1 MDKLTAINT
10 LDRYSSQGRYVF
22 HLNDL
27 RNMFSDESERALKS
41 SLKRLLDANILTRA
55 AQGVYVYNRAS
66 KDSYILEH
74 IVKTIRR
81 GEYNYVSLESALS
94 QYGVISQIPMDRL
107 TVMTTGRAGEFK
119 TPWGVIEL
127 THTERSVSDILN
139 GTVETKSPIK
149 FAKKDTA
156 LRDLRRV
163 GRNTHLINPQELNNV

>member
-1 MDKLTAINT
+1 
-10 LDRYSSQGRYVF
+10 
-22 HLNDL
+22 
-27 RNMFSDESERALKS
+27 MFSDESERALKS

-163 GRNTHLINPQELNNV
+163 GRNTHLINSQELNNV

>member
-94 QYGVISQIPMDRL
+94 QYGVISQIPIDRL